1 MWMLPYLLGKMVC
14 DHFDPTLQ
22 ENTHMVTQSNNRSS
36 HAQGKNR
43 TAEPIHI
50 TPSTPHE
57 YIDERFTSFGG
68 LLAFVKMLAAF
79 KVDEL
84 FGNTFIKPKRMPQRG
99 HYFMFQGLMYL
110 LIIGFQRLYH
120 FSYIAH
126 DPMLLGV
133 LRIEKLPAV
142 STFWRWLKSCGIN
155 QANSLLKL
163 MAALR
168 ARVWSQVGFD
178 FTKIHIDVDTTVE
191 TVYGDIEGARVGHN
205 RQHRGK
211 KGLRPIL
218 AFIGE
223 TKEYVWGK
231 LRRGTTVSGKDV
243 VKTIKALRAQLPSC
257 VKEIVLRADSEFFS
271 EAAVKECEQENLR
284 YLIAAKNVKP
294 EFDSECWYHAPKGN
308 AEIQY
313 NSCDFKPGSW
323 KTSRRFIVMR
333 KPKKDASNAHGQ
345 QPDLFEDGDYTYR
358 TFVTD
363 RLGSAHKLI
372 AEYDGRAACETLI
385 GEAKREGLCAIP
397 SKRFLSNM
405 VFFQIVMFIYNL
417 WRYMQAAVEAKEK
430 SQFRRHTVHVA
441 RLKILFVAAK
451 IVRHSAQV
459 RIKFSQYLDVRPQL
473 EKVFQFFEN
482 LIAQPE
488 IWDRPRVW
496 GVT

>member
-1 MWMLPYLLGKMVC
+1 
-14 DHFDPTLQ
+14 
-22 ENTHMVTQSNNRSS
+22 MVTQHNTRPPSS
-36 HAQGKNR
+36 QGKHRN
-43 TAEPIHI
+43 AEPLRI
-50 TPSTPHE
+50 TPTTPHE
-57 YIDERFTSFGG
+57 YIDERFTPFGG

-79 KVDEL
+79 KVTEL
-84 FGNTFIKPKRMPQRG
+84 FDNTFIKPKRLPERG

-126 DPMLLGV
+126 DAMLLGI
-133 LRIEKLPAV
+133 LAIEKLPAV

-168 ARVWSQVGFD
+168 ARVWPQVGFQ

-218 AFIGE
+218 AFISE
-223 TKEYVWGK
+223 TKEYLWGK
-231 LRRGTTVSGKDV
+231 LRRGTTVSSKDV
-243 VKTIKALRAQLPSC
+243 VKTIKAIRAQLPGC

-271 EAAVKECEQENLR
+271 EAAAKACEQQDIR
-284 YLIAAKNVKP
+284 YLLAAKNVKP
-294 EFDSECWYHAPKGN
+294 EFDLERWYCAPKSN
-308 AEIQY
+308 TEIQY
-313 NSCDFKPGSW
+313 NSCDFKPASW
-323 KTSRRFIVMR
+323 KTSRRFVAMR

-345 QPDLFEDGDYTYR
+345 QPDLFEEGDYTYR
-358 TFVTD
+358 SFVTD
-363 RLGSAHKLI
+363 RQGPAHKLL
-372 AEYDGRAACETLI
+372 AEYDDRAACETLI

-397 SKRFLSNM
+397 SKRFRNNM
-405 VFFQIVMFIYNL
+405 VFFQIVLFVYNL
-417 WRYMQAAVEAKEK
+417 WRYMQAVVDAKEK

-459 RIKFSQYLDVRPQL
+459 KIKFSQALDIRPQL
-473 EKVFQFFEN
+473 EKVFQFFES
-482 LIAQPE
+482 LLGQPQ
-488 IWDRPRVW
+488 IWDRPIVW